1 MLDRGCTYP
10 RLRQTNVQGTQNVI
24 EACEAAGVKRLV
36 YISSVHAIL
45 VPDAGPVVEADQ
57 FDPALCWGYGEDQG
71 GGDRRVLAATGL
83 DRVVIHPTG
92 LIGPGDCGDSALTR
106 LIRDMAGNWLPALTA
121 GGHDFVDVRDVAIA
135 ALRAARHAP
144 NGRCYL
150 VGGHWMA
157 ITEIA
162 CLVREREQGSRVPG
176 SDIASVGPTSTPLVG
191 LLARIRHAR
200 PPYTRYSLHTPLTP
214 VYVDSSRA
222 RRELGHDPRPLADTI
237 ADTVDWVRQHP
248 AGPAIF

>member
-1 MLDRGCTYP
+1 M
-10 RLRQTNVQGTQNVI
+10 
-24 EACEAAGVKRLV
+24 
-36 YISSVHAIL
+36 
-45 VPDAGPVVEADQ
+45 PDAGPVVEVDQ
-57 FDPALCWGYGEDQG
+57 FDPALVVGGYAKTKAEAT
-71 GGDRRVLAATGL
+71 RRVLAATGL

-106 LIRDMAGNWLPALTA
+106 LIRDMAGNRLPALTA

-135 ALRAARHAP
+135 ALQAARHAP

-162 CLVREREQGSRVPG
+162 RLVRERAGSRVPG
-176 SDIASVGPTSTPLVG
+176 VISLRLARLSTPLVG

-200 PPYTRYSLHTPLTP
+200 PLYTRYSLHTLATP